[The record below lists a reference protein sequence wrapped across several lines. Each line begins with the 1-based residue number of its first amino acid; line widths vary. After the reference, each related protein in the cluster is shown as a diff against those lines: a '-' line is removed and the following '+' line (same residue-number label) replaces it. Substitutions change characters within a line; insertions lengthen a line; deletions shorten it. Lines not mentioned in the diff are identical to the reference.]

1 MSNIFY
7 TPNVAQVREWY
18 TWVFSLT
25 HQANPFHPTH
35 GEQHWKVNNTNKDL
49 IWLAGVTATTKPPN
63 QPSQISS
70 VNQVVQAT
78 AVYNDGNGND
88 MPNPPNIKNPRR
100 IKIDKG
106 DNRNLYIPVCTELA
120 AATKWP
126 NLVNSL
132 GQLAQKII
140 DREDVNGAPPASV
153 DFVDAAGNSHKI
165 DGNQLKSAFRV
176 NGTIDN
182 LNIPHND
189 VGMMP
194 TGKGPAAFSDYV
206 VILDNKALKPGTNKL
221 GFGVEGKFFSYR
233 VEYEIEK
240 M

>member
-1 MSNIFY
+1 MSAIFY

-18 TWVFSLT
+18 KWVFSLN
-25 HQANPFHPTH
+25 HQANPFHPIQGGDH
-35 GEQHWKVNNTNKDL
+35 GKVNNTNKNL
-49 IWLAGVTATTKPPN
+49 IWLAGVTATTQPPN
-63 QPSQISS
+63 QPSQISN
-70 VNQVVQAT
+70 VNQAAQAT
-78 AVYNDGNGND
+78 AVYDDGNGND
-88 MPNPPNIKNPRR
+88 VPNPPTIKNPRK
-100 IKIDKG
+100 IKIDEG
-106 DNRNLYIPVCTELA
+106 DNRDLYIPVSTELA

-132 GQLAQKII
+132 TQLAQKII

-153 DFVDAAGNSHKI
+153 DFVDGQGNSHNI
-165 DGNQLKSAFRV
+165 DGNQLKSSFRV

-182 LNIPHND
+182 LNIPHNN

-194 TGKGPAAFSDYV
+194 PGNGPAAFSDYV

-221 GFGVEGKFFSYR
+221 GFEVKGKYFSYR
-233 VEYEIEK
+233 VEYEIQK